1 MAKKKKVCPLQCVQF
16 PHSGD
21 VSGVRVRRFLVV
33 NTEAGHGAE
42 ERGDGHLFT
51 MLFVWQPG
59 RVAMEKHCLW
69 GKYSSH

>member
-1 MAKKKKVCPLQCVQF
+1 M
-16 PHSGD
+16 
-21 VSGVRVRRFLVV
+21 RVRRFLVV
-33 NTEAGHGAE
+33 YTEAGHGAE
-42 ERGDGHLFT
+42 ERGHGHLFT